1 MAALP
6 SATLYTNFFAGG
18 FHESLRNFA
27 TGCRHFKALRC
38 KTAPAEAMHAEKRR
52 QKSSRLGARDSV
64 RLTLLT
70 ASVRVIRFEPLRVT
84 NDSGYDL
91 VQFTERGIRD
101 GPLF

>member
-52 QKSSRLGARDSV
+52 QNIEPVRGQGFRSSHPANCQRESHP
-64 RLTLLT
+64 
-70 ASVRVIRFEPLRVT
+70 I
-84 NDSGYDL
+84 
-91 VQFTERGIRD
+91 
-101 GPLF
+101 